1 MNIQEL
7 TGKAREGLI
16 SAQDQA
22 LALGHQQMTVE
33 HLMFARLL

>member
-7 TGKAREGLI
+7 TEKAREGLI